1 MCLVVAAMAQQASV
15 HHLSAQA
22 AVGVALLQ
30 VSSTLFRGNYYRLL
44 L

>member
-1 MCLVVAAMAQQASV
+1 LVVAAMAQQVSV

-22 AVGVALLQ
+22 AVGVASLRVLLM
-30 VSSTLFRGNYYRLL
+30 LFRDNYYRLL